1 VHEYG
6 LCESV
11 LGVVQDRAAGR
22 RVQRVRVRVGALHR
36 VAEPAFEEAFNA
48 VSSGTVAQDA
58 AVDVV
63 LVPVRMRCNACG
75 LESETDDMYAVCSG
89 CGSADVDTEGGDD
102 LMLESI
108 ELEA

>member
-11 LGVVQDRAAGR
+11 LDVVKDRAAGR
-22 RVQRVRVRVGALHR
+22 RVQRVKVRVGALHR
-36 VAEPAFEEAFNA
+36 VAEPAFEEAFSA
-48 VSSGTVAQDA
+48 VSTGTIAEDA
-58 AVDVV
+58 SVDVV
-63 LVPVRMRCNACG
+63 LVPIRMRCRACG
-75 LESETDDMYAVCSG
+75 VESETDDMYAVCSG

-108 ELEA
+108 ELAT

>member
-6 LCESV
+6 LCQSV
-11 LGVVQDRAAGR
+11 LDAVENRAAGR
-22 RVQRVRVRVGALHR
+22 RVQRVKVRVGALHR
-36 VAEPAFEEAFNA
+36 VAEPAFEEAFTA
-48 VSSGTVAQDA
+48 VSSGTVAQGA

-63 LVPVRMRCNACG
+63 LVPVRMRCRACG
-75 LESETDDMYAVCSG
+75 LESDADDLYAVCSH

>member
-6 LCESV
+6 LCQSV
-11 LGVVQDRAAGR
+11 LDAVENRAAGR

-36 VAEPAFEEAFNA
+36 VAEPAFEEAFSA
-48 VSSGTVAQDA
+48 VSNGTVAEDA
-58 AVDVV
+58 SVDVV
-63 LVPVRMRCNACG
+63 LIPVRMRCRACG
-75 LESETDDMYAVCSG
+75 LEGEADDMFAVCSG

>member
-11 LGVVQDRAAGR
+11 LSVVEDRAAGR

-36 VAEPAFEEAFNA
+36 VAEPAFEEAFNS

-63 LVPVRMRCNACG
+63 LVPIRMHCNSCG
-75 LESETDDMYAVCSG
+75 LDSETDDMYAVCAG
-89 CGSADVDTEGGDD
+89 CGSADVETEGGDD